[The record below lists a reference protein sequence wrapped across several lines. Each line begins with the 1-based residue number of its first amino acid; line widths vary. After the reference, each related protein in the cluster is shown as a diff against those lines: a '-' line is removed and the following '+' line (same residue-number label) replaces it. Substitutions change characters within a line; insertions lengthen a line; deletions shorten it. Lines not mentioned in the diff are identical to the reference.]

1 MSAKPT
7 LVLVAA
13 WCETKGEADE
23 FAEAMILGVSDES
36 PAASATHAAEDLDL
50 PGMRRLLAR
59 LGLDGVVPE

>member
-7 LVLVAA
+7 LVLAA
-13 WCETKGEADE
+13 VWCESKGEAEEVVDGLFLAGE
-23 FAEAMILGVSDES
+23 PGAG
-36 PAASATHAAEDLDL
+36 ATSLLAAEDLDL